1 MIPFF
6 QQPTLQLGPLTIH
19 AFGVFVALAMMWGI
33 AAAERGFRR
42 NGLDVGVG
50 NRLGGWTLFGGLI
63 GAHLFSVLFYYP
75 HKVMS
80 DPWLLLRVWEDISS
94 FGGML
99 GGVSGALLFLY
110 VGAGHAAFPR
120 RWDYLGVVAQV
131 FPASL
136 AIGRLG
142 CALAHDHPGTTTI
155 FPLAISLRS
164 DAALRFIRGAYA
176 DAGLVPNAGATGRAA
191 PTGFH
196 DLGWYEFLF
205 LALVIVPLFQLWQR
219 RNRPGGFYLIAFP
232 LLYLPVRFG
241 LDFLRIADVR
251 YVGLTPAQWVAGLT
265 MLLLSIFAM
274 MRGQRVFGRNPR

>member
-19 AFGVFVALAMMWGI
+19 AFGAFVALAMMWGT

-42 NGLDVGVG
+42 DGPDVSVG
-50 NRLGGWTLFGGLI
+50 SRLGAWTLAGGLI
-63 GAHLFSVLFYYP
+63 GAHLFSVLFYFP
-75 HKVMS
+75 HKVMA
-80 DPWLLLRVWEDISS
+80 DPWLLLRVWEDVSS

-99 GGVSGALLFLY
+99 GGLSGVVLFLY

-120 RWDYLGVVAQV
+120 RWDYLGVVARV

-142 CALAHDHPGTTTI
+142 CAFAHDHPGTTTF

-164 DAALRFIRGAYA
+164 DAAIRFIRGVYA
-176 DAGLVPNAGATGRAA
+176 DAGLVADAGASGQAA

-205 LALVIVPLFQLWQR
+205 LALVIVPLFQLLQR
-219 RNRPGGFYLIAFP
+219 RYRPGRSHLIAFP
-232 LLYLPVRFG
+232 VLYLPVRFG
-241 LDFLRIADVR
+241 LDLLRIADVR
-251 YVGLTPAQWVAGLT
+251 YAGLTPAQWVSGLT
-265 MLLLSIFAM
+265 MLLSVFAM
-274 MRGQRVFGRNPR
+274 IRGRGVLRPKLK